1 MKIFKNN
8 LVLFGS
14 LILVVMII
22 AGIFGPMFL
31 KFNPSEI
38 NVDELLMPP
47 SAKHIFGTDQLGRD
61 VFSRM
66 VYGARISLSV
76 GFIAVTISTLVGI
89 FFGAIAGFFGGKADS
104 LIMRFVD
111 VMLCFPTFFL
121 LLAVVS
127 ILEPSILNV
136 MVIIGLTSWM
146 SVSRLVRAEVLKIK
160 ELEYILAIKALGAS
174 NARIILKHIIPNC
187 SGPILVS
194 SILGI
199 SSAIL
204 IESALSF
211 LGLGI
216 QPPTP
221 SWGNILIDGKST
233 LGIAWW
239 LTIFP
244 GAAILI
250 TILGINM
257 LGEGIREKVK

>member
-1 MKIFKNN
+1 MRNKLII
-8 LVLFGS
+8 FGS
-14 LILVVMII
+14 IILVVIVI
-22 AGIFGPMFL
+22 VGIFGPLFL
-31 KFNPSEI
+31 KFNPNEI
-38 NVDELLMPP
+38 NVDELLLAP

-61 VFSRM
+61 VFSRI

-76 GFIAVTISTLVGI
+76 GSIAVIISTIVGI
-89 FFGAIAGFFGGKADS
+89 FFGSLAGFFGGKTDS
-104 LIMRFVD
+104 IIMRFVD
-111 VMLCFPTFFL
+111 IMLCFPTFFL

-127 ILEPSILNV
+127 ILEPSIVNV

-146 SVSRLVRAEVLKIK
+146 STSRLVRAEVLKIK
-160 ELEYILAIKALGAS
+160 ELEYVLAAKALGAS
-174 NARIILKHIIPNC
+174 PMRLILKHIIPNC
-187 SGPILVS
+187 TGPILVS
-194 SILGI
+194 FILGV

-244 GAAILI
+244 GSAILI

-257 LGEGIREKVK
+257 LGEGIREEIK